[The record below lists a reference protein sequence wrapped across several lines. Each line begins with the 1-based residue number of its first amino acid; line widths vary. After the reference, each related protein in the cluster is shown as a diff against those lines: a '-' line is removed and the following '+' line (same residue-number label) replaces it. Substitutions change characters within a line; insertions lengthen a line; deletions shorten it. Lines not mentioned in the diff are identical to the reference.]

1 MAQNPDRQGK
11 AWYAE
16 VLLGSLIL
24 VYGALR
30 EASSRVIFQH
40 LAGKSHSIYSVFNT
54 VLDMQELVLI

>member
-30 EASSRVIFQH
+30 EASSRVIFKH
-40 LAGKSHSIYSVFNT
+40 LTGKLHSIYSVFNT